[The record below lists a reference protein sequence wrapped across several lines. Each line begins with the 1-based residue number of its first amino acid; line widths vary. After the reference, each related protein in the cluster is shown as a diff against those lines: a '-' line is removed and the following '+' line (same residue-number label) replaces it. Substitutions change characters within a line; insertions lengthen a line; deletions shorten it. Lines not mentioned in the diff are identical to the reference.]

1 MPILD
6 HFLAI
11 RTWVLKKWHLTGSTP
26 SNVFR
31 VFVSSTRG
39 IQSLLVLVKS
49 IYNVKEL
56 LLVTKKPHTMHD
68 KLLR

>member
-11 RTWVLKKWHLTGSTP
+11 RTWILRKWYLTAS
-26 SNVFR
+26 FR

-39 IQSLLVLVKS
+39 TQSLLVLLKS
-49 IYNVKEL
+49 INNVEDL
-56 LLVTKKPHTMHD
+56 LLVTENPHTMHEEPL
-68 KLLR
+68 K